1 MIPKLSTTDRNL
13 VTVLLGGEVS
23 HPRSVSSLA
32 ENKLVECGDRLTAK
46 GRAAAYMVL
55 ASHLPSPTPK
65 LHAELLKASA
75 YASKGQV
82 APDDPPMH
90 GWQDAP
96 SGDGWY
102 WVEPRAE
109 GHATSSLDHSKFIL
123 GPVFIR
129 ESVIVTKHSLY
140 RLDGRRVCKIPSRP
154 Q

>member
-1 MIPKLSTTDRNL
+1 MNKLSATDRNL

-23 HPRSVSSLA
+23 HPRSVSVLA
-32 ENKLVECGDRLTAK
+32 EDKLVHCGDSLTDK

-55 ASHLPSPTPK
+55 ASHLPSPTPN

-102 WVEPRAE
+102 WVEQKIEDPYKAALEKPVYISDGLIRATHH
-109 GHATSSLDHSKFIL
+109 GTFYL
-123 GPVFIR
+123 GA
-129 ESVIVTKHSLY
+129 
-140 RLDGRRVCKIPSRP
+140 RRVCKIPGRP

>member
-1 MIPKLSTTDRNL
+1 MTARLSATDKNL
-13 VTVLLGGEVS
+13 VFVLLGGEVS

-55 ASHLPSPTPK
+55 ATHLPSPTPK

-75 YASKGQV
+75 YASKGQI
-82 APDDPPMH
+82 APDDPPMN

-102 WVEPRAE
+102 WVEPKTDDPYAKLLSYPVVIRGSVVVA
-109 GHATSSLDHSKFIL
+109 AQD
-123 GPVFIR
+123 GPF
-129 ESVIVTKHSLY
+129 

>member
-82 APDDPPMH
+82 APDDQPMQ

-102 WVEPRAE
+102 WVEPKV
-109 GHATSSLDHSKFIL
+109 GDPHATSLNH
-123 GPVFIR
+123 PVLIR
-129 ESVIVTKHSLY
+129 GSVIVATADAPF
-140 RLDGRRVCKIPSRP
+140 RLEGRRVCKIPGRP